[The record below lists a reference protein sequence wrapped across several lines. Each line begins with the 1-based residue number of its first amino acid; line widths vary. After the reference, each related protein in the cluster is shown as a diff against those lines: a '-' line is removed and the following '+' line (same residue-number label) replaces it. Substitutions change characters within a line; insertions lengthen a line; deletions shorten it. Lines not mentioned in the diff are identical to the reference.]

1 MAVYFGVGDKARKVS
16 NLYIGVGDKARKIKA
31 GWIGVGDKAR
41 LFYSAI
47 SSTPILSSFGRIN
60 SGLKYYDN
68 DDRQWHKNSN
78 TRKTATWITSS
89 IDSTT
94 KYVTLGVKAQNN
106 NDKEYHGMAVASAW
120 NPVNFSGVKQIRVTY
135 TVNSA
140 GADSHTADLQ
150 VKYGDRVGSLTDET
164 HNKEPAGEFT
174 AIGSGHITSAN
185 VGKTLTNTYN
195 VSISGSHY
203 LALVLVG
210 NPGSRSTAS
219 AWAANI
225 TIKSVELIG

>member
-1 MAVYFGVGDKARKVS
+1 MAVYFGVGDKAKKVS

-60 SGLKYYDN
+60 YGLKYYDN
-68 DDRQWHKNSN
+68 DDRQWHKSAN
-78 TRKTATWITSS
+78 TRNTAQWITSS

-106 NDKEYHGMAVASAW
+106 NDKEYHGIAVASAW
-120 NPVNFSGVKQIRVTY
+120 NPVNFSGVKQIKVTY

-140 GADSHTADLQ
+140 GADGHTADLH
-150 VKYGDRVGSLTDET
+150 VKYGDNVGALTDAT
-164 HNKEPAGEFT
+164 YTKEPADGYT
-174 AIGSGHITSAN
+174 NVGSGHITSAN

-195 VSISGSHY
+195 VSVSGSHY
-203 LALVLVG
+203 LALVLIG
-210 NPGSRSTAS
+210 NPGNRSTTS